1 MCGIIAV
8 LATTNHHDLLMKL
21 RRRITHRG
29 PDYSGVYTKEQFE
42 TDQESYFTHLI
53 HERLCIVD
61 PESGKQPFVCTKT
74 DKILAVNG
82 EIYNHKALREKYS
95 SYEFQ
100 TKSDC
105 EVAIPWLHEAN
116 GDYSKLDF
124 SLLDGMFA
132 FVIWDEKSK
141 SMFAIRDPVGII
153 PLYYGCDMKKT
164 TYWFASEMK
173 VLSKAGCDQI
183 YEFPPGHYATVT
195 RRKDTD
201 HTAFKMELKRYQ
213 TKFDVEYPQDILS
226 SSTDSSS
233 PMSFEESSVLV
244 RTLFERAVK
253 KMLMCDVPYGVLLSG
268 GLDSSL
274 VASIAA
280 RYAAKRI
287 ETDDVSDAWWPKL
300 HSFSIGLRGSPD
312 TKFAKIVAEHI
323 GTVHHPYEFTV
334 QEGIDALADVIY
346 FVETYDVTTV
356 RASTPMFLLS
366 RKIKAMGV
374 KMVLSGEGSDEIF
387 GGYLYFHKAPNAKEF
402 HDETV
407 RKLKLLHAYDCK
419 RANKSSSAWGLE
431 CRPPFLDTCFVE
443 NVLRIPSEH
452 KMITKERPI
461 EKFLLRHAFDKDPK
475 TGENLNYLPHDVL
488 WRQKEQFSDG
498 VGYSW
503 IDEIQNYAKS
513 RVTDEEMET
522 AEYTFPINTPKTKE
536 GYLYRSIFES
546 RFPGNFAART
556 VAFEDSVACST
567 AKALE
572 WDQSFRNRVDPSG
585 RAISGVHN
593 DSY

>member
-8 LATTNHHDLLMKL
+8 LTALNCHDQLMKL

-29 PDYSGVYTKEQFE
+29 PDYSGVYSKEQG
-42 TDQESYFTHLI
+42 DGSYFAHLI

-61 PESGKQPFVCTKT
+61 PESGKQPFVCPKT
-74 DKILAVNG
+74 NKVLAVNG
-82 EIYNHKALREKYS
+82 EIYNHQQQRAKYS
-95 SYEFQ
+95 SYPFQ

-105 EVAIPWLHEAN
+105 EVIIPWLDETS
-116 GDYSKLDF
+116 DYDKLDF
-124 SLLDGMFA
+124 SQLDGMFG
-132 FVIWDEKSK
+132 FVVWDENAQT
-141 SMFAIRDPVGII
+141 MFVARDPIGII

-164 TYWFASEMK
+164 NFWFASEMK

-183 YEFPPGHYATVT
+183 YEFPPGHYAVV
-195 RRKDTD
+195 RRSGD
-201 HTAFKMELKRYQ
+201 AFKMEMKRYH
-213 TKFDVEYPQDILS
+213 TKFDVEYPKDALRGSGDALLS
-226 SSTDSSS
+226 FAESSLLVRS
-233 PMSFEESSVLV
+233 SFEK
-244 RTLFERAVK
+244 AVK
-253 KMLMCDVPYGVLLSG
+253 KMLMSDVPYGVLLSG

-287 ETDDVSDAWWPKL
+287 ESGDTSDAWWPKL
-300 HSFSIGLRGSPD
+300 HSFSIGLPGSPD
-312 TKFAKIVAEHI
+312 TKFAKIVADHI
-323 GTVHHPYEFTV
+323 GTVHHGFEFTV

-346 FVETYDVTTV
+346 HVETYDITTI

-387 GGYLYFHKAPNAKEF
+387 GGYLYFHKAPNPTEF

-407 RKLKLLHAYDCK
+407 RKLKVLHSYDCA
-419 RANKSSSAWGLE
+419 RANKSSAAWGLE
-431 CRPPFLDTCFVE
+431 CRPPFLDTEFVE

-452 KMITKERPI
+452 KMITKDQPI
-461 EKFLLRHAFDKDPK
+461 EKYLLRHAFDKDAE
-475 TGENLNYLPHDVL
+475 TGEDLGYLPKEVL

-503 IDEIQNYAKS
+503 IDKVQEYAQS
-513 RVTDEEMET
+513 RVSDEEMET

-536 GYLYRSIFES
+536 GYMYRRIFEA
-546 RFPGNFAART
+546 RFPGNFAAKT
-556 VAFEDSVACST
+556 VAFEESVACST

-572 WDQSFRNRVDPSG
+572 WDQSFKNRVDPSG
-585 RAISGVHN
+585 RAISGVHIDYYKN
-593 DSY
+593 